1 MLTLETSFH
10 PFKSQGRCHSPAP
23 IFGLKRPLL
32 PICKPTWRVR
42 NRALYANV
50 LDQFSVQP
58 NGEIS
63 ITSRKRQKL
72 AFISMGFLSFANAA
86 REQFQTAVVW
96 FNTISALLS
105 VIGEGVCSTNR
116 IRMIESISGLSCS
129 SISFDAFSSSG
140 LVLAACDFS
149 VVFTS

>member
-1 MLTLETSFH
+1 M
-10 PFKSQGRCHSPAP
+10 PFSCTNFRAQT
-23 IFGLKRPLL
+23 PLL

-50 LDQFSVQP
+50 LDQFSVQS

-72 AFISMGFLSFANAA
+72 AFISIGFLSLENAA
-86 REQFQTAVVW
+86 SEQFQTAVVW

-116 IRMIESISGLSCS
+116 IRMMESIKGLSCS
-129 SISFDAFSSSG
+129 SISLDALSSSG
-140 LVLAACDFS
+140 LGFACCDFS
-149 VVFTS
+149 AVFNSAF